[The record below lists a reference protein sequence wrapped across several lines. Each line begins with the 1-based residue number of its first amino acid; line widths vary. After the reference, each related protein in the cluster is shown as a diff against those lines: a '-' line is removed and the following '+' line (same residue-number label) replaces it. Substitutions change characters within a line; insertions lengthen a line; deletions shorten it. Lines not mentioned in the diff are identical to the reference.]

1 MKNILARGGIEFL
14 AVMLGISGSLWVDE
28 TRISSNAEKEFRID
42 LVAIH
47 NELVDD
53 LNTIKTAMA
62 FNYDMIDKVDHLLS
76 ILETSKIDVNA
87 LDTIPLFNIVMSN
100 RSFFGKK
107 SAYLSSKS
115 AGHLNRNSH
124 NPLVLELTSLYGQ
137 TYARMETNNTLMDE
151 IMFADDKS
159 KIYLSHQ
166 LRGFIYDDSDF
177 YRSVNSTYFYN
188 WAVYVKNILSHL
200 LEVMEIT
207 QGHMVKV
214 EAQLRLEVQ
223 SQ

>member
-87 LDTIPLFNIVMSN
+87 LDTIP
-100 RSFFGKK
+100 
-107 SAYLSSKS
+107 
-115 AGHLNRNSH
+115 
-124 NPLVLELTSLYGQ
+124 
-137 TYARMETNNTLMDE
+137 
-151 IMFADDKS
+151 
-159 KIYLSHQ
+159 
-166 LRGFIYDDSDF
+166 
-177 YRSVNSTYFYN
+177 
-188 WAVYVKNILSHL
+188 
-200 LEVMEIT
+200 
-207 QGHMVKV
+207 
-214 EAQLRLEVQ
+214 
-223 SQ
+223 